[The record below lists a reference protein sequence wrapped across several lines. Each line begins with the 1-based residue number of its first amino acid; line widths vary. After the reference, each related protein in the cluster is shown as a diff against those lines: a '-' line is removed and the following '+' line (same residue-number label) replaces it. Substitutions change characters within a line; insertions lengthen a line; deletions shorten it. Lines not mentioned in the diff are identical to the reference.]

1 MIVFES
7 SQWIAVRTASTY
19 KITLSSLVVPAIHAF
34 CSSSSLVS
42 RITALVSAVARATAL
57 VSSVARVTALVLL
70 VVVIGGIVLRIMPH
84 LLTVVEVLA
93 FGLDELVGFPGCETG
108 DDVFGH
114 GVILGDTCYQTRR
127 VSNVAIGLDGA
138 RVEESLTGR
147 VDLEVGPQTIGFL
160 VLLVLPHSFH
170 TCGTGKHFVGEAALV
185 IGLRPILSVD
195 VLVGLRSVV

>member
-1 MIVFES
+1 MVVLES
-7 SQWIAVRTASTY
+7 SQWIAVRTTSTY

-114 GVILGDTCYQTRR
+114 GVILGDT
-127 VSNVAIGLDGA
+127 
-138 RVEESLTGR
+138 
-147 VDLEVGPQTIGFL
+147 IGFL

-195 VLVGLRSVV
+195 VLVGLRSVVPTEHIERIRVLGCV